1 MTMQSWMELIDILFF
16 FETSVLLVF
25 QLSATSGLEKNN
37 HLQTV
42 QIESSAFNEYIFRIE
57 KRCVLFRQ
65 SLYRI
70 NAVYLWL

>member
-1 MTMQSWMELIDILFF
+1 MTMQSRMELIDILFF

-25 QLSATSGLEKNN
+25 QLPATSVLEKNN

-65 SLYRI
+65 SLYRL
-70 NAVYLWL
+70 NAVYL

>member
-25 QLSATSGLEKNN
+25 QLLATSGLEKNN